1 VSPQHH
7 SNTRDIRRLGVTG
20 RLFSLVLIPLVGLLV
35 LANAM
40 TQLRRDAAD
49 DAARIESAVE
59 QVSRLAQARAAIFRE
74 RSYAEMAAASVAVNV
89 PVPAFAA
96 FVGVD
101 IEARM
106 GDARATVDRTV
117 AALARDTPAAV
128 TPDEV
133 TAARA
138 AVPTAP
144 LSERT
149 LTAGYEP
156 LERRIEVTM
165 QRTLAE
171 VQGQTSDA
179 PGGARLL
186 AGLTALREPVRLVE
200 VLSRQDTLL
209 ELLYLDVGDP
219 ARWQRELIE
228 ISVAERDAYDQ
239 LIELPGGPV
248 ADAARALETDP
259 TVRSVRAAVQR
270 TIGGDVMRFAV
281 GISDWSRY
289 GPFLRMAMDYSDQ
302 LTTFV
307 ATSAD
312 TVRQAA
318 TGFRTDATEQL
329 RIWFAF
335 SAGLVIAT
343 LAACVGLAHSVSRP
357 LRRLAHQAA
366 IVSGGNLDVPPLTT
380 RGPRDIA
387 VTSSAV
393 NDLVDNLRLLEAKT
407 HALAD
412 LDFEAEALAQP
423 LPGPLG
429 ESLKRSAHML
439 SGSVAERDE
448 LRNHVVHQ
456 ATHDALTR
464 LPNRSAATEA
474 VERALD
480 RARRID
486 RGIAAIV
493 IDVHDFKR
501 INDTHGQRVGDQV
514 LETVARRLSRSA
526 ETSSMVARLG
536 SDEFLVV
543 TEDVGDPEPVTQL
556 AHRLVEAMAA
566 SMRLAGSTL
575 TVGVCVGIAF
585 SFDGA
590 SDADQLLAWGDLAV
604 DRAKQRGPGAVE
616 IYDRG
621 LQEQLQ
627 RHVAVEAGLTRGISE
642 GELFLQYQPVIHLP
656 TGRMTSVE
664 ALVRWDRPGEGLQPP
679 DSFIPVAERS
689 DLIITLDQWV
699 LHRAAGQLVHWRHS
713 PALAAVDIAVNVSG
727 RHLASQS
734 LHRHLAELLDTT
746 GIDPRRVIVELT
758 ETVLVDDLHGAAAQ
772 LDAIR
777 GMGLRVALDD
787 FGTGYTSLNHL
798 QRLPVDIIKIDRSF
812 VGRLGRERDRA
823 VLSMIT
829 QLGHQLGH
837 TITAEGVETPE
848 QYDVLRD
855 LGCDHAQGF
864 WMSRPLGPEDLEAW
878 AASEAGV
885 SGGVVRG

>member
-1 VSPQHH
+1 VSPPQ
-7 SNTRDIRRLGVTG
+7 RRSPRGPRSLGVTG
-20 RLFSLVLIPLVGLLV
+20 RLFTLVLIPLVGLLV

-40 TQLRRDAAD
+40 TQLRRNAAD
-49 DAARIESAVE
+49 DAARIESAVA
-59 QVSRLAQARAAIFRE
+59 QVSRLAQARAALFRE
-74 RSYAEMAAASVAVNV
+74 RSYAEMAAASGAVNV

-101 IEARM
+101 IEGRQ
-106 GDARATVDRTV
+106 GDARAAVDRAV
-117 AALARDTPAAV
+117 AALARDTPAVV
-128 TPDEV
+128 TAEEV
-133 TAARA
+133 AAARA
-138 AVPTAP
+138 TVPTAP
-144 LSERT
+144 LTERT

-156 LERRIEVTM
+156 LERRVEVTM

-171 VQGQTSDA
+171 VLGQTSDA

-186 AGLTALREPVRLVE
+186 AALTALREPVRLVE
-200 VLSRQDTLL
+200 ALSRQDTLL

-239 LIELPGGPV
+239 LVQLPGGPV

-259 TVRSVRAAVQR
+259 TVRSVRASVQS
-270 TIGGDVMRFAV
+270 TIGGDVMRFAN
-281 GISDWSRY
+281 GIEDWSRY
-289 GPFLRMAMDYSDQ
+289 GPFLRMALDYADQ
-302 LTTFV
+302 LTAFV
-307 ATSAD
+307 STSAD
-312 TVRQAA
+312 TVRQMA
-318 TGFRTDATEQL
+318 TGFRSEATDQL

-343 LAACVGLAHSVSRP
+343 LAACVALAQSVSRP
-357 LRRLAHQAA
+357 LRRLAQQAA
-366 IVSGGNLDVPPLTT
+366 IVSGGRLDVPPLRT

-387 VTSSAV
+387 VTSRAV

-407 HALAD
+407 YALAD
-412 LDFEAEALAQP
+412 LDFDAEALAQP

-429 ESLKRSAHML
+429 ESLQRSAHTL

-448 LRNHVVHQ
+448 LRDHVVHQ
-456 ATHDALTR
+456 ATHDALTG

-474 VERALD
+474 VARALD
-480 RARRID
+480 RARRIE
-486 RGIAAIV
+486 RGIAV
-493 IDVHDFKR
+493 VVLDVHDFKR
-501 INDTHGQRVGDQV
+501 INDTHGQRIGDQV
-514 LETVARRLSRSA
+514 LETMARRLSRSA
-526 ETSSMVARLG
+526 ESSSMVARLG

-543 TEDVGDPEPVTQL
+543 IEDVGDPEPATRL
-556 AHRLVEAMAA
+556 AHRLVEAAA
-566 SMRLAGSTL
+566 GTMRLAGT
-575 TVGVCVGIAF
+575 TVAPGVCVGIAF

-604 DRAKQRGPGAVE
+604 DRAKQRGQGAVE

-627 RHVAVEAGLTRGISE
+627 RHAAVEAGLTRGISE
-642 GELFLQYQPVIHLP
+642 GELFLHYQPVLHLA

-664 ALVRWDRPGEGLQPP
+664 ALVRWDKPGEGLQPP

-713 PALAAVDIAVNVSG
+713 PHLAGVDIAVNVSG

-758 ETVLVDDLHGAAAQ
+758 ETVLVEDLHGAAAQ

-864 WMSRPLGPEDLEAW
+864 WMSRPLRPEDLEAW

-885 SGGVVRG
+885 TGGVVPH

>member
-1 VSPQHH
+1 VSPQRRR
-7 SNTRDIRRLGVTG
+7 SPRSAQRLGVTG
-20 RLFSLVLIPLVGLLV
+20 RLFSLVLIPLLGLLV
-35 LANAM
+35 LGNAM
-40 TQLRRDAAD
+40 TQLRRTAAD
-49 DAARIESAVE
+49 DATRIESTLDR
-59 QVSRLAQARAAIFRE
+59 VSRLAQVRAALFRE
-74 RSYAEMAAASVAVNV
+74 RSYTEMVQASAAVNV
-89 PVPAFAA
+89 PVPSFAA

-101 IEARM
+101 IPARQN
-106 GDARATVDRTV
+106 DAHAALDRAV
-117 AALARDTPAAV
+117 AALAADAPAAV
-128 TPDEV
+128 TADEV
-133 TAARA
+133 AAARA
-138 AVPTAP
+138 AVPTSP

-149 LTAGYEP
+149 LTASYEP
-156 LERRIEVTM
+156 LERRVEVIL

-171 VQGQTSDA
+171 VQDGTSDA

-186 AGLTALREPVRLVE
+186 AGLPALREPVRLV
-200 VLSRQDTLL
+200 VALSRQDTLL

-219 ARWQRELIE
+219 ARWQRDLVE
-228 ISVAERDAYDQ
+228 ISAAERDAYDQ
-239 LIELPGGPV
+239 LIHLPGGPV

-259 TVRSVRAAVQR
+259 TVRSVRTTVQS
-270 TIGGDVMRFAV
+270 TIGGDVMRFAN

-289 GPFLRMAMDYSDQ
+289 GPFLRMAMDYADQ
-302 LTTFV
+302 LTGFV
-307 ATSAD
+307 STSAE
-312 TVRQAA
+312 TVHRAA
-318 TGFRTDATEQL
+318 AGLRSDATDQL
-329 RIWFAF
+329 RMWFAF
-335 SAGLVIAT
+335 SAGLVVAT
-343 LAACVGLAHSVSRP
+343 LAACVMLAHSVSRP
-357 LRRLAHQAA
+357 LRRLAQRAA

-387 VTSSAV
+387 VTSRAV

-412 LDFEAEALAQP
+412 LDFGADALAEP

-429 ESLKRSAHML
+429 ESLRRSAHML

-448 LRNHVVHQ
+448 LRDHVVHQ
-456 ATHDALTR
+456 ATHDALTG
-464 LPNRSAATEA
+464 LPNRAAATEA

-486 RGIAAIV
+486 RGVAAIV
-493 IDVHDFKR
+493 LDVHDFKR

-514 LETVARRLSRSA
+514 LETMARRLSRSA

-536 SDEFLVV
+536 SDEFLVI

-556 AHRLVEAMAA
+556 AHRLVEAAA
-566 SMRLAGSTL
+566 GAMRFAGT
-575 TVGVCVGIAF
+575 TVALGVCVGVAF

-627 RHVAVEAGLTRGISE
+627 HQVTVEGELTRAISE

-664 ALVRWDRPGEGLQPP
+664 ALVRWDKPGEGRQAP

-689 DLIITLDQWV
+689 NLIITLDQWV

-713 PALAAVDIAVNVSG
+713 PHLTAVDVAVNVSG

-734 LHRHLAELLDTT
+734 LHRHLADLLDTT
-746 GIDPRRVIVELT
+746 GIDPRRMIVELT
-758 ETVLVDDLHGAAAQ
+758 ETVLVDDLHVAAAQ

-812 VGRLGRERDRA
+812 VNRLGRERDRA
-823 VLSMIT
+823 VLAMIT

-837 TITAEGVETPE
+837 TITAEGVETPQ
-848 QYDVLRD
+848 QYELLRE

-864 WMSRPLGPEDLEAW
+864 WMSRPLNPEHLEAW
-878 AASEAGV
+878 AASEATVAPG
-885 SGGVVRG
+885 